1 LRLRVRVRV
10 RVRLFVFRKYSGVNP
25 CGMIA
30 NPEVTHF
37 PGSHNIFMTLHSFFE
52 WCNRIN
58 AVDNHQDYQLTLKA
72 GYPLI

>member
-1 LRLRVRVRV
+1 
-10 RVRLFVFRKYSGVNP
+10 LFSGNLPVICLSTIQPGYSGVNP
-25 CGMIA
+25 RGMIA

-37 PGSHNIFMTLHSFFE
+37 PGSHNIFRILHSFFE

-72 GYPLI
+72 GYPVI